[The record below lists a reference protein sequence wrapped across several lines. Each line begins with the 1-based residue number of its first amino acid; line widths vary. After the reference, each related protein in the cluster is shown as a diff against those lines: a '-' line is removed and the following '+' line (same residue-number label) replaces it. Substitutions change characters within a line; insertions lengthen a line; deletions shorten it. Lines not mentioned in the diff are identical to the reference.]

1 MGMMT
6 KTQFDGFADRI
17 AKQYSYMKVCFN
29 TLAITSTGL
38 GGGTSYYDRVWES
51 EYPDVTLSMLS
62 YANTADVWF
71 RSSSTLM
78 TTVRGFTNFT
88 NLIKG
93 FEAALRADGTLTSKT
108 VDGYCDYVGTRVSD
122 DTNQVYYAA
131 NSSYLYAK
139 HVWCETAKTL
149 GSAEM
154 TGASALTYTVG
165 DTLYVGTYS
174 ATQKAD
180 GTHFGA
186 ASLIARVTGSN
197 TIGSLVV
204 NVIGRNALGVTQ
216 TVAATITGAPDAE
229 VAIGTTEKFLDVT
242 SITRTSGGSIG
253 DTFEVVNT
261 PDRTIEM

>member
-38 GGGTSYYDRVWES
+38 GGGTPYYDRVWVAED
-51 EYPDVTLSMLS
+51 PDVTLSLLS
-62 YANTADVWF
+62 YANTADDWF
-71 RSSSTLM
+71 KASSTLG
-78 TTVRGFTNFT
+78 TVVRGFTNFT

-93 FEAALRADGTLTSKT
+93 FEAALRADGTLSSKT
-108 VDGYCDYVGTRVSD
+108 VDGFCDYVSTRVSD
-122 DTNQVYYAA
+122 DMNQVYYAA

-139 HVWCETAKTL
+139 HVWCETEKTL

-165 DTLYVGTYS
+165 DTLYSGTFS
-174 ATQKAD
+174 ATQRAT
-180 GTHFGA
+180 GSYFGA
-186 ASLIARVTGSN
+186 ASLVARVTGSN
-197 TIGSLVV
+197 TIGSLIV
-204 NVIGRNALGVTQ
+204 NVIGRNALGVSQ
-216 TVAATITGAPDAE
+216 TVVATITGAPDAE
-229 VAIGTTEKFLDVT
+229 VSIGTTEKFLDVT

-253 DTFEVVNT
+253 DTFIVVNT